1 MTSSDMLDG
10 PFLPPKSG
18 EAKQMVMFLHG
29 YGTNGADLLSIG
41 VDLAEVFPDTVF
53 LSPNAPE
60 VCEAFS
66 AGFQWFSIRSADGTV
81 SKEIDS
87 EKTIHGSSGI
97 LNSFID
103 AQLKQWGVDESQLI
117 VIGFSQGSM
126 MALYT
131 MPRRKKP
138 CAGIISYSGMLI
150 DGEGLLA
157 PEIVKPPVLAVHGDA
172 DETVPPFSLKKIQ
185 DGFSAAG
192 FNVETIMRPALGHG
206 IDQPGLERGVQFIK
220 KAFESKN

>member
-18 EAKQMVMFLHG
+18 KAKQMVIFLHG
-29 YGTNGADLLSIG
+29 YGTSGADLLPIG
-41 VDLAEVFPDTVF
+41 VDMADVFPDTVF

-81 SKEIDS
+81 LKEIDRS
-87 EKTIHGSSGI
+87 EIIQGSAEI

-103 AQLKQWGVDESQLI
+103 AQLKQWDVDESQLI

-150 DGEGLLA
+150 DGAGLKSSD
-157 PEIVKPPVLAVHGDA
+157 IVKPQILAVHGDV
-172 DETVPPFSLKKIQ
+172 DETVPPSSLKAIQ
-185 DGFSAAG
+185 DGFSSAG
-192 FNVETIMRPALGHG
+192 FNVETVLRPDLGHG
-206 IDQPGLERGVQFIK
+206 IDQSGLARGVQFVK
-220 KAFESKN
+220 EAFENKH